1 MNAPEMQYAFEIRF
15 NQIDNF
21 NNLRLDSD
29 RIEDYL
35 NLSQEQELQD
45 RYDKFTGSPRRKF
58 EATEKIRRELGNLI
72 SSTTIQNAS
81 FDSSD
86 GDLHNDAFF
95 VTLPTDYLYAL
106 EERCVIQDSDGNT
119 GVAKVIPITYDEY
132 IENVDNPFLEPDDDL
147 AWRLDYGLTGVTG
160 AKKHE
165 VIHSNDVTIQS
176 YSVRYLR
183 RPQDIVLHPTDYQDC
198 ELDESLH
205 NNIVSR
211 AVSLAA
217 MSSTDS
223 TSNND

>member
-21 NNLRLDSD
+21 NNFRLDSD

-119 GVAKVIPITYDEY
+119 GVAKVIPITYD
-132 IENVDNPFLEPDDDL
+132 
-147 AWRLDYGLTGVTG
+147 
-160 AKKHE
+160 
-165 VIHSNDVTIQS
+165 
-176 YSVRYLR
+176 
-183 RPQDIVLHPTDYQDC
+183 
-198 ELDESLH
+198 
-205 NNIVSR
+205 
-211 AVSLAA
+211 
-217 MSSTDS
+217 
-223 TSNND
+223 